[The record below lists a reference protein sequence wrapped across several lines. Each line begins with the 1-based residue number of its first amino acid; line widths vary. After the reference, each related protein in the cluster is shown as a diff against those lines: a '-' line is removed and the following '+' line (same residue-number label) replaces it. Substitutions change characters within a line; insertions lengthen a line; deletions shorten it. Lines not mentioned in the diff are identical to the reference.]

1 MTLLGGINMVDYDP
15 WNGNYTNTVVRDNT
29 IRGGFATETAEGTET
44 KGVNA
49 EDAIIKYVPF
59 LHITS

>member
-15 WNGNYTNTVVRDNT
+15 WNGNYTNTVVRDNI

-49 EDAIIKYVPF
+49 EDAIIK
-59 LHITS
+59 